1 MVVLALAQSAYGST
15 WQQLGGDIDG
25 EVAGDQSGFSVS
37 LSSDGTI
44 VAVGARDN
52 DGSFDDAGHVKVYNL
67 TNGDW
72 DQLGSNIEGEAEGDF
87 SGQSVSLS
95 SDGTIVAVGA
105 YKNKG
110 VNGWYSGHV
119 RVHHFINGS
128 WNKLGS
134 DIDGEDSS
142 DYSGND
148 VSLSSDGTIV
158 AVGAF
163 YNDGVNKS
171 DSGHVKV
178 YNYTNNDWHQVGS
191 DIDGE
196 YAYDY
201 SGISVSLSGDGA
213 IVAIGA
219 WGNNGNSGH
228 VRVYKYIDGAWSQ
241 LGSDID
247 GETGALLGQN
257 IALSSDGIFL
267 AASSTVL
274 EKTKIFQFNTTEKQW
289 YQFGNDINSE
299 FSGDQADDV
308 AISDDGT
315 IVAIGAKFNN
325 DNGTNSGHTRIF
337 SYDNENNT
345 WTQLGIDI
353 DGEAVDD
360 YSGTSV
366 ALSSNGETVAIGAN
380 FNDDGGDAA
389 GHVRVYRL
397 AAAASPTATP
407 TFFPTKGP
415 TATPTFFPTKG
426 PTVAPTNGFTA
437 SPTALPTIK
446 APEDEDSDD
455 NSAMLGIIIG
465 SVAGGIVVIGGV
477 VYLVMNR
484 PGQSKSDGQPATNLG
499 NLIF

>member
-1 MVVLALAQSAYGST
+1 
-15 WQQLGGDIDG
+15 
-25 EVAGDQSGFSVS
+25 
-37 LSSDGTI
+37 
-44 VAVGARDN
+44 
-52 DGSFDDAGHVKVYNL
+52 
-67 TNGDW
+67 
-72 DQLGSNIEGEAEGDF
+72 
-87 SGQSVSLS
+87 
-95 SDGTIVAVGA
+95 
-105 YKNKG
+105 
-110 VNGWYSGHV
+110 
-119 RVHHFINGS
+119 
-128 WNKLGS
+128 
-134 DIDGEDSS
+134 
-142 DYSGND
+142 
-148 VSLSSDGTIV
+148 
-158 AVGAF
+158 
-163 YNDGVNKS
+163 
-171 DSGHVKV
+171 
-178 YNYTNNDWHQVGS
+178 
-191 DIDGE
+191 
-196 YAYDY
+196 
-201 SGISVSLSGDGA
+201 SGDGA

-465 SVAGGIVVIGGV
+465 SVAGGIVVIGG
-477 VYLVMNR
+477 
-484 PGQSKSDGQPATNLG
+484 
-499 NLIF
+499 